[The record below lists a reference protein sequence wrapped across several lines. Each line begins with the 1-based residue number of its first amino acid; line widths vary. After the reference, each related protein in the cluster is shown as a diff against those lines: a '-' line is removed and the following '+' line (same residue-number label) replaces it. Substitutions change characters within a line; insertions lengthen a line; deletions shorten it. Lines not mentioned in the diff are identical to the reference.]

1 MLRVSWTGSALDFP
15 AILRAGLLRMM
26 VKLTI
31 HWIVFP
37 FGLQQVV
44 LSLFQHG
51 RSDCHFIAVISQM
64 TLFVFMSCSAGETL
78 AVRFIKGG
86 RA

>member
-44 LSLFQHG
+44 LALFQHG
-51 RSDCHFIAVISQM
+51 RSDCHFIAVN
-64 TLFVFMSCSAGETL
+64 L
-78 AVRFIKGG
+78 K
-86 RA
+86 